1 MARDVK
7 PPQSPIAMPGRRYIS
22 GIIYLGLVILL
33 GLGILGLRFWVG
45 G

>member
-22 GIIYLGLVILL
+22 GIIYLSIVVLVGLLVLAIRWL
-33 GLGILGLRFWVG
+33 VV
-45 G
+45 